1 MELQAGLKI
10 TGIND
15 YLFITEPEAIA
26 VEYGYYKN
34 LNKEFDTQPLT
45 VLFVGVGF
53 AAAQVFAVTYTQVCA
68 DDACDRRTTSRSCTT
83 RRRARCPRGWWTRRS
98 SSTSGSSTR
107 RRRTR
112 TARRTRATTTCTSAC
127 WRRSRR

>member
-1 MELQAGLKI
+1 MTELQAGLKI

-68 DDACDRRTTSRSCTT
+68 DDACDRRTTSRSCITLHRSKCRRARSIPFFWTWSFSPTTT
-83 RRRARCPRGWWTRRS
+83 RRVTAIRTFVETEMCITACSRGY
-98 SSTSGSSTR
+98 
-107 RRRTR
+107 
-112 TARRTRATTTCTSAC
+112 
-127 WRRSRR
+127 